1 MSASHLLVEAI
12 RTAIL
17 GLRTLASGL
26 EAALDRFA
34 SASITEAPV
43 QDVETPADRSVV
55 PAAPSVRAPEPGPS
69 TPPAH
74 RSPDRLS
81 GPSFQSPSG
90 YPASS
95 IPATDYSNESYH
107 RVADTLTPPPGFCF
121 DLCVRL
127 GGTAREVEFRV
138 KRAWEAGLWA
148 RAAWDGLVPKPRP
161 TPKIP
166 QKAVV
171 YIILRAPSVDRPTR
185 VSTASE
191 YFRLIPSFATANSI
205 SHSFPSIAEA
215 RVYCAGV
222 GIALP
227 DQQ

>member
-1 MSASHLLVEAI
+1 MSASLLLVEAI
-12 RTAIL
+12 RTAIV

-26 EAALDRFA
+26 ESALERFESESSQPPLRHEGIPEERAVVPPAASS
-34 SASITEAPV
+34 SASDWGFV
-43 QDVETPADRSVV
+43 SSVV
-55 PAAPSVRAPEPGPS
+55 TRVPVLAPS
-69 TPPAH
+69 
-74 RSPDRLS
+74 
-81 GPSFQSPSG
+81 PSFHSAGERTGSSVAPS
-90 YPASS
+90 
-95 IPATDYSNESYH
+95 DYSTDSYH

-127 GGTAREVEFRV
+127 GGTAREIEFRV

-148 RAAWDGLVPKPRP
+148 RAALDGLVPKPRP
-161 TPKIP
+161 TPRIS
-166 QKAVV
+166 QKATV
-171 YIILRAPSVDRPTR
+171 YIIVRAASVDRPTR
-185 VSTASE
+185 VATSAE
-191 YFRLIPSFATANSI
+191 YFKLIPSFANSNSI

>member
-12 RTAIL
+12 RTAIV

-26 EAALDRFA
+26 EAALNQFSSAA
-34 SASITEAPV
+34 STQVPIH
-43 QDVETPADRSVV
+43 DVEVPEDRVVV
-55 PAAPSVRAPEPGPS
+55 PPASPFRAPDPGFV
-69 TPPAH
+69 TPPTH
-74 RSPDRLS
+74 RSPDRSS
-81 GPSFQSPSG
+81 GHLFRSPSDRPAPSV
-90 YPASS
+90 PAS
-95 IPATDYSNESYH
+95 DYSNESYH
-107 RVADTLTPPPGFCF
+107 RVADTLTAPPGFCF

-148 RAAWDGLVPKPRP
+148 RAALDGLVPKPRP

-171 YIILRAPSVDRPTR
+171 YIIVRAASVDRHTR
-185 VSTASE
+185 VSTATE
-191 YFRLIPSFATANSI
+191 YFRLIPSFASSSSI